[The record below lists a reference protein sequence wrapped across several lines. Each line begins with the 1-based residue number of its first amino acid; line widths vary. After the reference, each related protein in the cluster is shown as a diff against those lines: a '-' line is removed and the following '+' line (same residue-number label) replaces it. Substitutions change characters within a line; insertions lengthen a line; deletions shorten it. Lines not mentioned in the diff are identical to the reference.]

1 MPQEN
6 FTPLLTAIVPVT
18 RMAGR
23 LERMKSWL
31 EDVSQLDLEVIIV
44 HDKQDEVTG
53 IEITALC
60 NSLNNPNVHLIE
72 KYSGSPGL
80 ARNAGLS
87 MSSGAWI
94 CFWDC
99 DDLPL
104 PEKILGVVSEL
115 DKQTEIV
122 IGQFELVDN
131 LSEKSKY
138 LSRSKTL
145 SDLVLNPGIW
155 RMVFKSGLI
164 RNSAFTK
171 FHLGE
176 DQLFLLQHGPENR
189 RILFTDEV
197 FYRYF
202 QGVPDQLTSQKNKI
216 GDLFEVCKITSANL
230 IDRKNE
236 DQDFAILVF
245 SKNVLTCIKEGL
257 PGLKVLTMRLF
268 FATIARS
275 SWKTKLLVVVAPI
288 RIVGRILHER
298 T

>member
-1 MPQEN
+1 MQEKSV
-6 FTPLLTAIVPVT
+6 PLLTAVVPVT

-23 LERMKSWL
+23 LDRMKSWL
-31 EDVSQLDLEVIIV
+31 EEVSQLDLEVIIV

-72 KYSGSPGL
+72 KYFGSPGL
-80 ARNAGLS
+80 ARNVGLS

-104 PEKILGVVSEL
+104 PGKILGVVREL
-115 DKQTEIV
+115 DQQTEIV

-131 LSEKSKY
+131 LSERSKY
-138 LSRSKTL
+138 LSHTKCL
-145 SDLVLNPGIW
+145 SDLVSNPGIW

-164 RNSAFTK
+164 RNSEFTK

-189 RILFTDEV
+189 RILYTDEV

-202 QGVPDQLTSQKNKI
+202 QGVPDQLTSQKNKV
-216 GDLFEVCKITSANL
+216 GDLFEVCNITSAIL
-230 IDRKNE
+230 VDRNNE

-245 SKNVLTCIKEGL
+245 SKNALTCIKDGL
-257 PGLKVLTMRLF
+257 PGLKVQTMCLF

-275 SWKTKLLVVVAPI
+275 SWKTKLLLAVAPI
-288 RIVGRILHER
+288 RIVGSTLHDRI
-298 T
+298 